1 MVMTLAFR
9 PDDPGSFPGLGYI
22 FFIIS
27 NRDKKVKVPEMAG
40 MQHLNLLQI
49 QENGI
54 SELNFDAAQ
63 WGHIAVTSEYGNE
76 KIVM

>member
-1 MVMTLAFR
+1 MELKILPKEVQILISLILLSFTEFR
-9 PDDPGSFPGLGYI
+9 QLS
-22 FFIIS
+22 
-27 NRDKKVKVPEMAG
+27 V

-63 WGHIAVTSEYGNE
+63 
-76 KIVM
+76 

>member
-1 MVMTLAFR
+1 MVMSLAFH
-9 PDDPGSFPGLGYI
+9 PDDPGSIPGRGQ

-27 NRDKKVKVPEMAG
+27 KRDKKVKVPRNG

-54 SELNFDAAQ
+54 SELKVDRVQ
-63 WGHIAVTSEYGNE
+63 
-76 KIVM
+76 